1 MAHVITG
8 RSSDMHDV
16 EVGALWRVRE
26 ATFDDCDLTAAVLVR
41 SVWTQATVTAC
52 VFRDADLRNARLDEA
67 TFTDCDFRGADLRVV
82 QPGINTA
89 RKARFVRCDLRQT
102 QWEGRELDEVELVD
116 CKLAGAR
123 GKAQLVA
130 LAVERPDLSSGGDGS
145 QIASASD
152 VYRLLGALAQERTGA
167 GE

>member
-1 MAHVITG
+1 
-8 RSSDMHDV
+8 
-16 EVGALWRVRE
+16 
-26 ATFDDCDLTAAVLVR
+26 
-41 SVWTQATVTAC
+41 
-52 VFRDADLRNARLDEA
+52 
-67 TFTDCDFRGADLRVV
+67 
-82 QPGINTA
+82 
-89 RKARFVRCDLRQT
+89 LRQT

-152 VYRLLGALAQERTGA
+152 VYRLLGTLAPERAGA
-167 GE
+167 SE